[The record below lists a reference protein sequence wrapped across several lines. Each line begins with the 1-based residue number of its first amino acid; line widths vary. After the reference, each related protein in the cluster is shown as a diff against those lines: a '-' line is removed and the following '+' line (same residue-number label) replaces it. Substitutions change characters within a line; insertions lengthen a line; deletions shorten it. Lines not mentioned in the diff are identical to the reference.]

1 MITTNFCQKWECWTN
16 YLVYHVETSP
26 YHFDSSIVVRPVGA
40 LTSKRAATGFGTQSP
55 CLFLGGALAFFFDA
69 CIYRHLYGFVLSSQ
83 SNIRNCITSRRKGL
97 YITCGTFGAA
107 RKSERQEG
115 HICYNIDIP
124 ESHVRY
130 LYPIGSYVI
139 SLQWVLSDCIML
151 CPNISQRSPH
161 AWHVQRPFMAIKC
174 GQRPIL

>member
-1 MITTNFCQKWECWTN
+1 MSVKSGNA
-16 YLVYHVETSP
+16 
-26 YHFDSSIVVRPVGA
+26 A
-40 LTSKRAATGFGTQSP
+40 LFGLPHWDQSVSLWQLHCRAACRGPYQQTCCDRIRNPKSMFVSWWSTGF
-55 CLFLGGALAFFFDA
+55 LLHA

-97 YITCGTFGAA
+97 YITCGTFRAA

-151 CPNISQRSPH
+151 CPNISQCSPH